1 MSYHSKDKYPDY
13 NTIELHAEMSMRG
26 FSVDKPSQMSDAF
39 RFGWIAAKNSRP
51 NRDLVKD
58 LKAVIELDLSNVSDC
73 KKILSQLKPQQEL
86 EAGNFN
92 CSAAVSAAGY
102 HTEEYDAPQI
112 KCDNTV
118 TRTDDIEGADDETLL
133 AWWVRKVPD
142 SRKNEPLYGEILTL
156 IKKQAK
162 IDSLQSAI
170 KEVPK
175 LEARIAVLEAAIV
188 NVTNRVTKQTD
199 VTESIIVRD
208 AHPSNKMSDGS
219 HVIET
224 LNLHIRDA
232 VDEARAAL
240 TNDIEGPMFIDLKT
254 NDQN

>member
-1 MSYHSKDKYPDY
+1 MSKDKICPKCGTDRYLITTSDCSDGVRS
-13 NTIELHAEMSMRG
+13 E
-26 FSVDKPSQMSDAF
+26 VCQMHP
-39 RFGWIAAKNSRP
+39 I
-51 NRDLVKD
+51 
-58 LKAVIELDLSNVSDC
+58 LDL
-73 KKILSQLKPQQEL
+73 I
-86 EAGNFN
+86 
-92 CSAAVSAAGY
+92 
-102 HTEEYDAPQI
+102 
-112 KCDNTV
+112 DNPMTK
-118 TRTDDIEGADDETLL
+118 TNDIEGADDETLL

-162 IDSLQSAI
+162 IDSLQSALN
-170 KEVPK
+170 EVPK

-240 TNDIEGPMFIDLKT
+240 TNDIEGSMFIDLKT